1 MKIDIEKDE
10 LNVILAGLN
19 ALNQQGQPIEGSM
32 QIIGLSRK
40 LAKHLEKKEPIKSS
54 EPKSKKKK

>member
-19 ALNQQGQPIEGSM
+19 ALNQQVQPKEGSM
-32 QIIGLSRK
+32 KIIGLSRK
-40 LAKHLEKKEPIKSS
+40 LAKHLEKEEPIKSS